1 MLWLRPPSCYLRN
14 RFIGSYGERES
25 VVKKRVRAA
34 RTNPRER
41 SVATLVDIRNEI
53 RAAGMR
59 STAPRISVLE
69 RLRRADAPLSHAEI
83 TEELLPMGFDRA
95 TIYRNLVDLAEAG
108 LVSRVELGD
117 HVWRYE
123 VRGQGREPRE
133 GEGEH
138 PHFVCNDCG
147 TVSCLPTVSIDI
159 RPAPGSRRSPVAAVS
174 DIVLK
179 GRCESC

>member
-1 MLWLRPPSCYLRN
+1 M
-14 RFIGSYGERES
+14 
-25 VVKKRVRAA
+25 VKKRVRAV
-34 RTNPRER
+34 RTKPRAKA
-41 SVATLVDIRNEI
+41 VATLVDIRNEI

-69 RLRRADAPLSHAEI
+69 RLRRADSPLSHAEI
-83 TEELLPMGFDRA
+83 TEELLPLGFDRA

-123 VRGQGREPRE
+123 VRGPEPRE

-147 TVSCLPTVSIDI
+147 TVSCLPTVSVDI
-159 RPAPGSRRSPVAAVS
+159 RPAPGSRRSPVAEVS

>member
-1 MLWLRPPSCYLRN
+1 VVTKRSKRI
-14 RFIGSYGERES
+14 RTKARGREA
-25 VVKKRVRAA
+25 VDLAA
-34 RTNPRER
+34 
-41 SVATLVDIRNEI
+41 IRDEI

-69 RLRRADAPLSHAEI
+69 RMRRASAPLSHAEI
-83 TEELLPMGFDRA
+83 TEELVPLGFDRA

-123 VRGQGREPRE
+123 VRGTESRER
-133 GEGEH
+133 EH

-147 TVSCLPTVSIDI
+147 TVACLPAVSVDI
-159 RPAPGSRRSPVAAVS
+159 RPAPGSRHSVVAEVS
-174 DIVLK
+174 DVVLK
-179 GRCESC
+179 GLCESC

>member
-1 MLWLRPPSCYLRN
+1 M
-14 RFIGSYGERES
+14 
-25 VVKKRVRAA
+25 VKKRTRAA
-34 RTNPRER
+34 RPRPRGKAVSNVIE
-41 SVATLVDIRNEI
+41 LRNEI

-83 TEELLPMGFDRA
+83 TEDLLPLGFDRA

-123 VRGQGREPRE
+123 VRGQEPRD
-133 GEGEH
+133 GEH

-147 TVSCLPTVSIDI
+147 TVSCLPTVSVDI
-159 RPAPGSRRSPVAAVS
+159 RPAPGSRRSPVAEVS
-174 DIVLK
+174 DVVLK

>member
-1 MLWLRPPSCYLRN
+1 M
-14 RFIGSYGERES
+14 
-25 VVKKRVRAA
+25 A
-34 RTNPRER
+34 RTR
-41 SVATLVDIRNEI
+41 SVSARRPSRAKKVTAVAEIRTAI

-59 STAPRISVLE
+59 STAPRVSVLE
-69 RLRRADAPLSHAEI
+69 RLRRADAPLSHAEL
-83 TEELLPMGFDRA
+83 TEELLPLGFDRA

-123 VRGQGREPRE
+123 VRSAAPRE

-147 TVSCLPTVSIDI
+147 TVSCLPSVSVDI
-159 RPAPGSRRSPVAAVS
+159 RPAPGSRRSVVAEIS
-174 DIVLK
+174 DVVLK

>member
-1 MLWLRPPSCYLRN
+1 M
-14 RFIGSYGERES
+14 
-25 VVKKRVRAA
+25 VKKRTKTTRPK
-34 RTNPRER
+34 PRGKAV
-41 SVATLVDIRNEI
+41 SSLIDLRNEI

-69 RLRRADAPLSHAEI
+69 RLRRADSPLSHAEI
-83 TEELLPMGFDRA
+83 TEELLPLGFDRA

-123 VRGQGREPRE
+123 VRGQGQEPRE

-147 TVSCLPTVSIDI
+147 TVSCLPTVSVDI
-159 RPAPGSRRSPVAAVS
+159 RPAPGSRRSPVAEVS
-174 DIVLK
+174 DVVLK

>member
-1 MLWLRPPSCYLRN
+1 MP
-14 RFIGSYGERES
+14 
-25 VVKKRVRAA
+25 KKRTATPRRPSRTQKANALAA
-34 RTNPRER
+34 
-41 SVATLVDIRNEI
+41 IRQEI

-59 STAPRISVLE
+59 STAPRVSVLE

-83 TEELLPMGFDRA
+83 TEELLPLGFDRA

-108 LVSRVELGD
+108 LVSRIELGD

-123 VRGQGREPRE
+123 VRGREPSV
-133 GEGEH
+133 GESEH

-147 TVSCLPTVSIDI
+147 TVSCLPSVSVDI
-159 RPAPGSRRSPVAAVS
+159 RPAPGSRRSVVAEIS
-174 DIVLK
+174 DVVLK

>member
-1 MLWLRPPSCYLRN
+1 MPARRASRP
-14 RFIGSYGERES
+14 
-25 VVKKRVRAA
+25 KKATNLA
-34 RTNPRER
+34 EIRTK
-41 SVATLVDIRNEI
+41 I

-69 RLRRADAPLSHAEI
+69 RLRRAVAPLSHAEI
-83 TEELLPMGFDRA
+83 TEELLPLGFDRA

-123 VRGQGREPRE
+123 VRGSEPRT

-147 TVSCLPTVSIDI
+147 TVSCLPTVSVDI
-159 RPAPGSRRSPVAAVS
+159 RPAPGSRRSVVAEIS
-174 DIVLK
+174 DVVLK

>member
-1 MLWLRPPSCYLRN
+1 MTNLA
-14 RFIGSYGERES
+14 E
-25 VVKKRVRAA
+25 VRK
-34 RTNPRER
+34 
-41 SVATLVDIRNEI
+41 EI

-59 STAPRISVLE
+59 STAPRVSVLE
-69 RLRRADAPLSHAEI
+69 RLRRAEAPLSHAEI
-83 TEELLPMGFDRA
+83 AEELLPLGFDRA

-108 LVSRVELGD
+108 LVARVELGD

-123 VRGQGREPRE
+123 VRGAEPHG

-147 TVSCLPTVSIDI
+147 TVSCLPKVSVDI
-159 RPAPGSRRSPVAAVS
+159 RPAPGSRRSIVAEIS
-174 DIVLK
+174 DVVLK

>member
-1 MLWLRPPSCYLRN
+1 LARN
-14 RFIGSYGERES
+14 RTVTPVRRAGRP
-25 VVKKRVRAA
+25 KKATA
-34 RTNPRER
+34 LAEIRTQ
-41 SVATLVDIRNEI
+41 I

-83 TEELLPMGFDRA
+83 TEELLPLGFDRA

-123 VRGQGREPRE
+123 VRGPEPRE

-147 TVSCLPTVSIDI
+147 TVSCLPTVSVDI
-159 RPAPGSRRSPVAAVS
+159 HPAPGSRRSVVAEIS
-174 DIVLK
+174 DVVLK

>member
-1 MLWLRPPSCYLRN
+1 
-14 RFIGSYGERES
+14 
-25 VVKKRVRAA
+25 
-34 RTNPRER
+34 
-41 SVATLVDIRNEI
+41 
-53 RAAGMR
+53 MR
-59 STAPRISVLE
+59 STAPRVSVLE

-83 TEELLPMGFDRA
+83 ADELIPMGFDRA

-123 VRGQGREPRE
+123 VRGSEPRE

-147 TVSCLPTVSIDI
+147 TVSCLPKVSVAI
-159 RPAPGSRRSPVAAVS
+159 RPAPGSRRSIVAEIS
-174 DIVLK
+174 DVVLK

>member
-1 MLWLRPPSCYLRN
+1 VSDLTGL
-14 RFIGSYGERES
+14 
-25 VVKKRVRAA
+25 
-34 RTNPRER
+34 
-41 SVATLVDIRNEI
+41 RNEI

-83 TEELLPMGFDRA
+83 TEELLPLGFDRA
-95 TIYRNLVDLAEAG
+95 TIYRNLVDLSEAG

-123 VRGQGREPRE
+123 VRGAEPRE

-147 TVSCLPTVSIDI
+147 TVSCLPAVSVDI
-159 RPAPGSRRSPVAAVS
+159 RPAPGSRRSVVAEVS

>member
-1 MLWLRPPSCYLRN
+1 MVR
-14 RFIGSYGERES
+14 
-25 VVKKRVRAA
+25 KRSKPARARS
-34 RTNPRER
+34 RTRGPANLAE
-41 SVATLVDIRNEI
+41 IRNEI
-53 RAAGMR
+53 RATGMR

-83 TEELLPMGFDRA
+83 TEELLPLGFDRA

-123 VRGQGREPRE
+123 VRGPEPRE

-147 TVSCLPTVSIDI
+147 TVSCLPAVSVDI
-159 RPAPGSRRSPVAAVS
+159 RPAPGSRRSVVAEVS

>member
-1 MLWLRPPSCYLRN
+1 
-14 RFIGSYGERES
+14 
-25 VVKKRVRAA
+25 
-34 RTNPRER
+34 
-41 SVATLVDIRNEI
+41 
-53 RAAGMR
+53 MR
-59 STAPRISVLE
+59 STAPRVSVLE

-83 TEELLPMGFDRA
+83 AEDLLPMGFDRA

-123 VRGQGREPRE
+123 VRSTEPRD
-133 GEGEH
+133 GDGDH

-147 TVSCLPTVSIDI
+147 TVSCLPKVRVNV
-159 RPAPGSRRSPVAAVS
+159 RPAPGSRRSIVAEIS
-174 DIVLK
+174 DVVLK

>member
-1 MLWLRPPSCYLRN
+1 M
-14 RFIGSYGERES
+14 
-25 VVKKRVRAA
+25 VKKRVRAV
-34 RTNPRER
+34 RTKPRAKA
-41 SVATLVDIRNEI
+41 VATLVDIRNEI

-69 RLRRADAPLSHAEI
+69 RLRRADSPLSHAEI
-83 TEELLPMGFDRA
+83 TEELLPLGFDRA

-123 VRGQGREPRE
+123 VRGPEPRE

-147 TVSCLPTVSIDI
+147 DVACLPES
-159 RPAPGSRRSPVAAVS
+159 AVALRGEAVRNQVAE
-174 DIVLK
+174 IQLR
-179 GRCESC
+179 GRCVACVRA

>member
-1 MLWLRPPSCYLRN
+1 M
-14 RFIGSYGERES
+14 
-25 VVKKRVRAA
+25 VKKRSKPS
-34 RTNPRER
+34 RTKPRGKQP
-41 SVATLVDIRNEI
+41 VDLSGLRNEI

-69 RLRRADAPLSHAEI
+69 RLRRANAPLSHAEI
-83 TEELLPMGFDRA
+83 TEELLPLGFDRA

-123 VRGQGREPRE
+123 VRGAEPRE

-147 TVSCLPTVSIDI
+147 TVSCLPAVSVDI
-159 RPAPGSRRSPVAAVS
+159 RPAPGSRRSVVAEVS
-174 DIVLK
+174 DILLK

>member
-1 MLWLRPPSCYLRN
+1 MTRKRPIPLRRKSKAQQ
-14 RFIGSYGERES
+14 S
-25 VVKKRVRAA
+25 
-34 RTNPRER
+34 
-41 SVATLVDIRNEI
+41 ATLAEIRDEI

-69 RLRRADAPLSHAEI
+69 RLRRAKAPLSHAEI
-83 TEELLPMGFDRA
+83 TQELVPLGFDRA

-108 LVSRVELGD
+108 LVARVELGD

-123 VRGQGREPRE
+123 LRGPTPRD

-138 PHFVCNDCG
+138 THFVCNDCG
-147 TVSCLPTVSIDI
+147 TVSCLPRVSVSI
-159 RPAPGSRRSPVAAVS
+159 RPAPGSRRSIVAEVS
-174 DIVLK
+174 EVVLK

>member
-1 MLWLRPPSCYLRN
+1 VSARRPSRA
-14 RFIGSYGERES
+14 
-25 VVKKRVRAA
+25 KKATAVA
-34 RTNPRER
+34 EIR
-41 SVATLVDIRNEI
+41 SAI

-59 STAPRISVLE
+59 STAPRVSVLE
-69 RLRRADAPLSHAEI
+69 RLRRASAPLSHAEL
-83 TEELLPMGFDRA
+83 TDELLPLGFDRA

-123 VRGQGREPRE
+123 VRAAAPRD

-147 TVSCLPTVSIDI
+147 TVSCLPSVSVDI
-159 RPAPGSRRSPVAAVS
+159 RPAPGSRRSVVAEIS
-174 DIVLK
+174 DVVLK